1 MSHQKQIILSLK
13 VLEKIESG
21 HDDDQDQLIE
31 LDQVVI
37 FSIVWSMI
45 KKMVNQIHL
54 CGAKTTMGLGASSL
68 NGKIIERG
76 IIKDKFE
83 EF

>member
-54 CGAKTTMGLGASSL
+54 CGAKTTMGASSL
-68 NGKIIERG
+68 NGKIIERR